1 MAESIGGENPQK
13 NVVEEV
19 SRISA
24 LAKEL
29 QESSASLI
37 SRSSSEEASLRQRAL
52 TLDSNIKNL
61 RVSIAS
67 SVKRG
72 NLVPK
77 DAEKVTNI
85 ILTCTLLCFLIK
97 FVYVFVCYSV

>member
-1 MAESIGGENPQK
+1 MAETTGGENPQK

-19 SRISA
+19 SRISE

-72 NLVPK
+72 ILGPK
-77 DAEKVTNI
+77 DAENVTIYI
-85 ILTCTLLCFLIK
+85 IMYLFIYM
-97 FVYVFVCYSV
+97 FVYF

>member
-1 MAESIGGENPQK
+1 MAESTGGENPQK
-13 NVVEEV
+13 NVTEEV
-19 SRISA
+19 SRISE

-77 DAEKVTNI
+77 DAEKV
-85 ILTCTLLCFLIK
+85 
-97 FVYVFVCYSV
+97 

>member
-1 MAESIGGENPQK
+1 MAETTGGENPQK

-19 SRISA
+19 SRISE

-61 RVSIAS
+61 RVSIVS

-72 NLVPK
+72 NLGPK
-77 DAEKVTNI
+77 EAEKVQKNYAHIHI
-85 ILTCTLLCFLIK
+85 IMYFLLFLCL
-97 FVYVFVCYSV
+97 FVI

>member
-1 MAESIGGENPQK
+1 MAESTGGENPQK
-13 NVVEEV
+13 NVAEEV
-19 SRISA
+19 SRISE

-77 DAEKVTNI
+77 DAEKVRVI
-85 ILTCTLLCFLIK
+85 ILTCTLLCIFDFIC
-97 FVYVFVCYSV
+97 VCVCYLV